1 MKYLVSIL
9 AAALL
14 TAVCVTIG
22 TAQTASEEN
31 QPWHLVFASDLA
43 KIADPQKTDGLG
55 DTLTEE
61 EALDQAIKKAIIDNK
76 APAWQVLKVA
86 VGMNFNPYSVLSAI
100 FKSSE
105 NVDLGQLYTYATET
119 GGSDSLLSELN
130 LNDIPIDKTVM
141 QQAVNDALSAGLLTQ
156 NEVSKVQQLID
167 QGLAFTEQIT
177 PIERNDPAESNT
189 DYSP

>member
-14 TAVCVTIG
+14 TAVCCTIG

-31 QPWHLVFASDLA
+31 QPWHFTFKADLE
-43 KIADPQKTDGLG
+43 KIANSNGTDGLG
-55 DTLTEE
+55 YNTLTEE
-61 EALDQAIKKAIIDNK
+61 EALAQAVENAISNG

-105 NVDLGQLYTYATET
+105 DVDLGQLYTYATET
-119 GGSDSLLSELN
+119 GGSDLLLSELN
-130 LNDIPIDKTVM
+130 LDDIPIDKTVM

-167 QGLAFTEQIT
+167 QGLAFTEPIT